1 MVEFLL
7 TCSCCNQS
15 FGMDAY
21 HLREKEHLE
30 CPNCANPVSK
40 ELFQAIISL
49 AKCWP
54 KTLPEKRW
62 QIQIKGV
69 AI

>member
-1 MVEFLL
+1 MEFLL
-7 TCSCCNQS
+7 TCSCCSQT
-15 FGMDAY
+15 FGMDAR

-40 ELFQAIISL
+40 ELCQALISL
-49 AKCWP
+49 AKCWSEIVSER
-54 KTLPEKRW
+54 KW
-62 QIQIKGV
+62 QIQIKGT